1 MNHDSYAG
9 SALTQGGRIQAN
21 NSRINAGL
29 TTRWRTPGIEG
40 EIGGEGASRGIGT
53 REFQPALMRLRYPA
67 RNGQTQPGAA
77 PVAFGTRARL
87 VGAKKTLEN
96 AWPKLGGYADPRV
109 RDADCVF
116 LTAASASHGDSSKD
130 RKSTRLNSSH
140 TVISY
145 AVFCLKKKSRIE
157 RSC

>member
-87 VGAKKTLEN
+87 VGAKKTVAN
-96 AWPKLGGYADPRV
+96 AAPKLGGYAGPRV
-109 RDADCVF
+109 LATDRVF
-116 LTAASASHGDSSKD
+116 LTAAAASHGGSSTG
-130 RKSTRLNSSH
+130 RRL
-140 TVISY
+140 VGG
-145 AVFCLKKKSRIE
+145 
-157 RSC
+157 